1 MTASSMQ
8 PAPRRTAPAMWDA
21 TPFAAPGA
29 TSSPTKLRTSMRKRP
44 SRATTESC
52 NVGGTPGTTVTS
64 AALIYSLFATEKCR
78 QSSPMSKADA
88 MLKTTNV
95 IDALLH
101 AIETADV
108 TTELFTDDVV
118 LDATVPN
125 WRFEVRGRDDVT
137 EQLRDWFADPGH
149 FETVRR
155 EPLPHGELVDFT
167 LHWNEN
173 GIPHACHQAHI
184 LELSGGGVTRG
195 TAVFGGRL
203 AGRPLRPVGG

>member
-1 MTASSMQ
+1 
-8 PAPRRTAPAMWDA
+8 
-21 TPFAAPGA
+21 
-29 TSSPTKLRTSMRKRP
+29 
-44 SRATTESC
+44 
-52 NVGGTPGTTVTS
+52 
-64 AALIYSLFATEKCR
+64 
-78 QSSPMSKADA
+78 

-108 TTELFTDDVV
+108 TTELFTDDAV

-137 EQLRDWFADPGH
+137 EQLRDWFADPGN

-155 EPLPHGELVDFT
+155 EPLPHGELVEFT

-184 LELSGGGVTRG
+184 LELSDGRISRD
-195 TAVFGGRL
+195 TAFCGGRWPADLL
-203 AGRPLRPVGG
+203 ARMAASSYLQERPAAQNK